1 MKNVT
6 IEICE
11 FGPQKLMNPA
21 IQGNK
26 YQQGQTW
33 LSQNSILYICRKFLH
48 LPQVCKKKNKTLNTH
63 DMA

>member
-1 MKNVT
+1 MS
-6 IEICE
+6 
-11 FGPQKLMNPA
+11 PA

-33 LSQNSILYICRKFLH
+33 SSQNSILYICGKFLH
-48 LPQVCKKKNKTLNTH
+48 LPQVCKKKNKTLNTR